1 MNCRNKIEDY
11 GLTLRVTLAKMFGLH
26 FEALPVMYPKTTL
39 LFKTLFP
46 MVVAFVLHY
55 VTLRAYNAYCLPAGF
70 GGFFQGFLLSGSPF
84 CKTLLDLSVTFQ
96 NNYSLMIVALLTRCL
111 MDLGGGGSLHTN

>member
-1 MNCRNKIEDY
+1 MGNKIECC
-11 GLTLRVTLAKMFGLH
+11 GGVLQVSFAKMLGLN
-26 FEALPVMYPKTTL
+26 FDALPVMYPKTTL
-39 LFKTLFP
+39 LLKTLFP
-46 MVVAFVLHY
+46 MLVAFVLHY

-84 CKTLLDLSVTFQ
+84 CKTLLDLSMTFQ

-111 MDLGGGGSLHTN
+111 IDLGGGTHPTV